1 MSIKRKV
8 LSVSV
13 DMDVYDSI
21 DKMSKDTRISR
32 SVLVNDMVVDHLKK
46 GFGFRKID
54 AGDLGSNVE

>member
-13 DMDVYDSI
+13 DLDVYDSI

-32 SVLVNDMVVDHLKK
+32 SVLINDMVVDQLTK